1 MKTILE
7 AIKERRL
14 YLDGGLGSMLQAAGL
29 PEGLLPD
36 LWSIQNPE
44 TCAYIPVSLWLKV
57 KLCRFHKASYFN
69 IIFIISFFAFNR

>member
-29 PEGLLPD
+29 P
-36 LWSIQNPE
+36 
-44 TCAYIPVSLWLKV
+44 
-57 KLCRFHKASYFN
+57 
-69 IIFIISFFAFNR
+69 